1 MSVTPNLCCE
11 ETKNR
16 GAYTPPDRTLQ
27 KCQGYE
33 RQNEVKE
40 LFKTGGGWGDTE
52 LNALWDFGL
61 DLVTGK
67 DIGRKINKIQTM
79 SAV

>member
-1 MSVTPNLCCE
+1 MLWGDKEPRRIHS
-11 ETKNR
+11 
-16 GAYTPPDRTLQ
+16 PDRTLQ

-33 RQNEVKE
+33 RQNEVEE
-40 LFKTGGGWGDTE
+40 LLKIGGGWGGTE

-61 DLVTGK
+61 GLVTEK
-67 DIGRKINKIQTM
+67 DISRKINKIQIM